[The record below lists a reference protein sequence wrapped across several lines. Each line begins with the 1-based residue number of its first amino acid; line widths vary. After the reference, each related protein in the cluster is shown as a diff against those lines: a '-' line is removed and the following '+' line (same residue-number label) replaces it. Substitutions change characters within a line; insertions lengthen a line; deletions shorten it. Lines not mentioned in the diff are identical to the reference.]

1 MVRFG
6 PGMRGKLFTILLV
19 LSLVFVSAA
28 LAASSAPVGGGHYRG
43 SDNAK
48 THNKADRSVTL
59 AVTRNKAN
67 FASGL
72 LNFMLEGHAVQGS
85 CAGPAY
91 VSLSPTHARQIS
103 KGGTFNLHGRFTFK
117 VSTPHGGLTYK
128 ASVTINGGF
137 SDHGHKVSGT
147 LRETATHNNFSCHSG
162 NLRFSASLT
171 R

>member
-1 MVRFG
+1 
-6 PGMRGKLFTILLV
+6 MRGKIFIILLV
-19 LSLVFVSAA
+19 ASLVFASAA

-48 THNKADRSVTL
+48 TPSKAGRSVRL
-59 AVTRNKAN
+59 AVTRNQAN

-72 LNFMLEGHAVQGS
+72 LNFVLQGHAVQGS

-103 KGGTFNLHGRFTFK
+103 RAGTFDLHGRFTFT
-117 VSTPHGGLTYK
+117 VSTPHGGLSYK
-128 ASVTINGGF
+128 TSVTINGGF
-137 SDHGHKVSGT
+137 SDHGRKVSGT
-147 LRETATHNNFSCHSG
+147 LRETATHNNLSCHSG
-162 NLRFSASLT
+162 TVHFSASLT